1 VKIIDD
7 VRTGFH
13 VEQRKRLTNTV
24 RSDQPGHG
32 ALFCVVARTLRTTSK
47 GSAELQVLI
56 VSHSGPGSHTLVSSA
71 DMNPFSN
78 ITLSPHSPSSI
89 AGERGAE
96 SRPKSLFSLL
106 EPIAQFLPADVIIY
120 GSDHD
125 MGSWLLG
132 DDQRQAAMQA
142 IRAGRYLT
150 EEELVVLERRNGRGA
165 VGGLVSACPEDSPA
179 WQMRLAEKSGEQVE
193 IESTGET

>member
-1 VKIIDD
+1 MA
-7 VRTGFH
+7 
-13 VEQRKRLTNTV
+13 
-24 RSDQPGHG
+24 P
-32 ALFCVVARTLRTTSK
+32 TLRHRQLTFLS
-47 GSAELQVLI
+47 
-56 VSHSGPGSHTLVSSA
+56 
-71 DMNPFSN
+71 FSN

-132 DDQRQAAMQA
+132 DDQRQAARQA

-150 EEELVVLERRNGRGA
+150 EEELVILERRNGRGA